1 MLYLFIKSKKVLNN
15 VYVILTKM
23 KIMNTLKKLKFILL
37 SFIAISFYSCS
48 NSESGT
54 NAVEKTAPTISVR
67 LVDAPGDFKA
77 VNVEVVDV
85 MIKMDDDN
93 DDDSGWTSLEAENEI
108 INLLDFTGG
117 ISKVLVDRFAIPAG
131 TLSQM
136 RLVLGDGNTIVI
148 ENDLEED
155 EEFDLKT
162 PSAQQSGLKLKV
174 NAVIEEGYAYD
185 FILDF
190 DVEKSVVIAGNSGN
204 IILKPVL
211 YVSTEVNSGIIEG
224 TVEPSDVASVV
235 SVLVDDNGTPET
247 DDDFVISANTDANG
261 QFALWGV
268 PAGTYDLMI
277 NPDAA
282 SVYTQTIVEG
292 VTVVNGETTVI
303 QEAIQLN
310 LKTGD
315 ITGKITNE
323 GLSVIASV
331 IVDGSEVTA
340 TTDTNGIFL
349 LEGIPIGTYNLTLT
363 PAIGDIITVNDVIVE
378 ENMTKDIGEI
388 TFP

>member
-1 MLYLFIKSKKVLNN
+1 
-15 VYVILTKM
+15 
-23 KIMNTLKKLKFILL
+23 
-37 SFIAISFYSCS
+37 
-48 NSESGT
+48 
-54 NAVEKTAPTISVR
+54 
-67 LVDAPGDFKA
+67 
-77 VNVEVVDV
+77 
-85 MIKMDDDN
+85 
-93 DDDSGWTSLEAENEI
+93 
-108 INLLDFTGG
+108 
-117 ISKVLVDRFAIPAG
+117 
-131 TLSQM
+131 
-136 RLVLGDGNTIVI
+136 
-148 ENDLEED
+148 
-155 EEFDLKT
+155 
-162 PSAQQSGLKLKV
+162 
-174 NAVIEEGYAYD
+174 
-185 FILDF
+185 
-190 DVEKSVVIAGNSGN
+190 
-204 IILKPVL
+204 
-211 YVSTEVNSGIIEG
+211 
-224 TVEPSDVASVV
+224 
-235 SVLVDDNGTPET
+235 
-247 DDDFVISANTDANG
+247 
-261 QFALWGV
+261 
-268 PAGTYDLMI
+268 MI

-340 TTDTNGIFL
+340 TTDTNGVFL

>member
-1 MLYLFIKSKKVLNN
+1 
-15 VYVILTKM
+15 
-23 KIMNTLKKLKFILL
+23 
-37 SFIAISFYSCS
+37 
-48 NSESGT
+48 
-54 NAVEKTAPTISVR
+54 
-67 LVDAPGDFKA
+67 
-77 VNVEVVDV
+77 
-85 MIKMDDDN
+85 
-93 DDDSGWTSLEAENEI
+93 
-108 INLLDFTGG
+108 
-117 ISKVLVDRFAIPAG
+117 
-131 TLSQM
+131 
-136 RLVLGDGNTIVI
+136 
-148 ENDLEED
+148 
-155 EEFDLKT
+155 
-162 PSAQQSGLKLKV
+162 
-174 NAVIEEGYAYD
+174 VIEEGYAYD

-340 TTDTNGIFL
+340 TTDTNGVFL